1 METQTTEYKPL
12 DREFYGLVENAV
24 AARKKVI
31 VEYFNEYRQLH
42 TLGGLP
48 KVLVRE
54 GDEEFL
60 EMATGERIRLDRL
73 IVLDGRF
80 FPGYED
86 FSDLFA
92 ARCSI

>member
-1 METQTTEYKPL
+1 METQTTDYRPL
-12 DREFYGLVENAV
+12 DRTHYGLLETAV
-24 AARKKVI
+24 AARKKVN
-31 VEYFNEYRQLH
+31 VEYFNEYRQH
-42 TLGGLP
+42 HALGGLP
-48 KVLVRE
+48 KALTWE

-60 EMATGERIRLDRL
+60 EMATGERIRLDRI

>member
-1 METQTTEYKPL
+1 MVTQTTDYRPL
-12 DREFYGLVENAV
+12 DRTHYGLLETAV
-24 AARKKVI
+24 AVRKKVLI
-31 VEYFNEYRQLH
+31 EYFNEFRQLH

-48 KVLVRE
+48 KVLLRE

-60 EMATGERIRLDRL
+60 EMATGERIRLDRI
-73 IVLDGRF
+73 IVLDGHF

>member
-1 METQTTEYKPL
+1 METRTTDYKPL
-12 DREFYGLVENAV
+12 DRDFYGLLETAV

-42 TLGGLP
+42 SLGGLP
-48 KVLVRE
+48 KALLRE
-54 GDEEFL
+54 NDEEFL
-60 EMATGERIRLDRL
+60 EMATGERIRLDRI

-86 FSDLFA
+86 FSELFA
-92 ARCSI
+92 ARCSV

>member
-1 METQTTEYKPL
+1 METQTTDYRPL
-12 DREFYGLVENAV
+12 DPAFHELLEGAV
-24 AARKKVI
+24 AARKKVVI
-31 VEYFNEYRQLH
+31 EYFNEYRQLH

-48 KVLVRE
+48 KVLAHE
-54 GDEEFL
+54 GGEEFL
-60 EMATGERIRLDRL
+60 EMATGERIRLDRI

-92 ARCSI
+92 ARCSV